1 MTQPVTDADLQE
13 NAAYALRYEVAS
25 HSVRAAVEGGWVTL
39 TGEVADA
46 ADKAAALNAVLY
58 LRGVK
63 GIQNYITVAEPPK
76 PLETT
81 KFIEAIPAPPQA

>member
-1 MTQPVTDADLQE
+1 MTQPVTDEDLRE
-13 NAAYALRYEVAS
+13 SAAYALRYEVAS
-25 HSVRAAVEGGWVTL
+25 PLVKAAVREGWVTL

-46 ADKAAALNAVLY
+46 ADEEAAFRAVLY

-63 GIQNYITVAEPPK
+63 GIQNYITVAARPN

-81 KFIEAIPAPPQA
+81 KFIEAVPTP